1 MKKSFVLCI
10 AGLMLCGLVGCKKE
24 APAPVAQ
31 PAVAPAATAPAPNGT
46 APNAAAPNAPAA
58 AAPNTAPAAAP
69 AAPAADP
76 NAPAAPAADP
86 NAPAADPNAPV
97 PANAQGV
104 PEAPLGPQIPAP
116 EDVAAPPVDALK
128 TQSGVSYK
136 KIVENGAG
144 TPVSPDSIVKMK
156 YTGWTT
162 DGKTFDS
169 SLENVITF
177 SLDHLIPGMRD
188 GLLVGKKGEKLRVWI
203 PQELAY
209 NGREGAPAGMLVFEF
224 EIADVINP
232 VMPPKDIPAD
242 AVKLDNGVAYRIIKT
257 DPNAKKLEDTDLV
270 SLDFSGWTQN
280 DGKRFQTSAE
290 MGEPLMAPVNSMFPG
305 WKAVLPACHVGDVVQ
320 MWIPQELGIS
330 PTGELAGTLIFEVT
344 VNSATPLPKAPA
356 DVAAPGADT
365 QKTESGIAWRIL
377 TPGTGTEHPKPEST
391 VKVHYSGWTTDGV
404 MFDSSVARGE
414 PIEFPLN
421 GVIPGW
427 SESVQL
433 MVVGEKRLVW
443 IPEELAYKGQ
453 PGAPAGMLVFE
464 IELLEI
470 K

>member
-1 MKKSFVLCI
+1 MKKSLALCI
-10 AGLMLCGLVGCKKE
+10 AGLMFCGLVGCKKE

-31 PAVAPAATAPAPNGT
+31 PAVAPAATAPAPAADGSVAPAAPAAN
-46 APNAAAPNAPAA
+46 PNAAAPAANPNAAAPAA
-58 AAPNTAPAAAP
+58 NPNA

-76 NAPAAPAADP
+76 NAAPAADP
-86 NAPAADPNAPV
+86 NAAAQIDV
-97 PANAQGV
+97 T
-104 PEAPLGPQIPAP
+104 PEIPQGPQIPPPA
-116 EDVAAPPVDALK
+116 DVAAPPADAIK
-128 TQSGVSYK
+128 TSTGLAYK
-136 KIVENGAG
+136 KLVTNDAG
-144 TPVSPDSIVKMK
+144 TAIAEDSVVKMK

-177 SLDHLIPGMRD
+177 SLDHLIPGMKEAI
-188 GLLVGKKGEKLRVWI
+188 LLCKKGEKTLAWI

-209 NGREGAPAGMLVFEF
+209 NGRPGAPAGMLVFEF
-224 EIADVINP
+224 EIVDVINP
-232 VMPPKDIPAD
+232 VMPPKDVPED
-242 AVKLDNGVAYRIIKT
+242 AVKLDNGVAYRIVKT
-257 DPNAKKLEDTDLV
+257 DPAARKLDDNDLV
-270 SLDFSGWTQN
+270 SIDFSGWTQK

-305 WKAVLPACHVGDVVQ
+305 WKSVLPNAHVGDVIQ

-330 PTGELAGTLIFEVT
+330 PDGSLEGTLIFEVT
-344 VNSATPLPKAPA
+344 VNTATPLPKAPA

-365 QKTESGIAWRIL
+365 QKTESGISWRII
-377 TPGTGTEHPKPEST
+377 TPGTGTDHPKAEST

-421 GVIPGW
+421 AVIPGW
-427 SESVQL
+427 SEAVQL

-453 PGAPAGMLVFE
+453 PGAPAGTLVFE

>member
-1 MKKSFVLCI
+1 MKKNLVLCI

-24 APAPVAQ
+24 SPAPVAQ
-31 PAVAPAATAPAPNGT
+31 PVVAPAATAPAADGT
-46 APNAAAPNAPAA
+46 VAPAAAPNA
-58 AAPNTAPAAAP
+58 APAANGTVAADGTVV
-69 AAPAADP
+69 AAPTADP
-76 NAPAAPAADP
+76 NAPAVDP
-86 NAPAADPNAPV
+86 NAPAVDPNAV
-97 PANAQGV
+97 VVAESEAV
-104 PEAPLGPQIPAP
+104 PEPPQGPQIPPPA
-116 EDVAAPPVDALK
+116 DVAAPPADALK
-128 TQSGVSYK
+128 TVSGVAYK
-136 KIVENGAG
+136 KIVPNDAG
-144 TPVSPDSIVKMK
+144 TAITGDSIVRMK

-169 SLENVITF
+169 SLENVVTF
-177 SLDHLIPGMRD
+177 GLDHLIPGMKEVI
-188 GLLVGKKGEKLRVWI
+188 LLSKKGEKIHSWI

-209 NGREGAPAGMLVFEF
+209 NGRPGAPAGMLVFEY
-224 EIADVINP
+224 EIVDVINP
-232 VMPPKDIPAD
+232 VMPPKDIPED
-242 AVKLDNGVAYRIIKT
+242 AVKLDNGVAYRIVKN
-257 DPNAKKLEDTDLV
+257 DPAARKLDETDLV
-270 SLDFSGWTQN
+270 ALDFSGWTQN

-305 WKAVLPACHVGDVVQ
+305 WKSVLPNAHVGDVIQ

-330 PTGELAGTLIFEVT
+330 PNGELAGTLIFEVT
-344 VNSATPLPKAPA
+344 VQTATPLPIAPA

-365 QKTESGIAWRIL
+365 QKTESGISWRIT

-421 GVIPGW
+421 AVIPGW
-427 SESVQL
+427 SEAVQL
-433 MVVGEKRLVW
+433 MVVGEKRVVW

-453 PGAPAGMLVFE
+453 PGAPAGTLCFE